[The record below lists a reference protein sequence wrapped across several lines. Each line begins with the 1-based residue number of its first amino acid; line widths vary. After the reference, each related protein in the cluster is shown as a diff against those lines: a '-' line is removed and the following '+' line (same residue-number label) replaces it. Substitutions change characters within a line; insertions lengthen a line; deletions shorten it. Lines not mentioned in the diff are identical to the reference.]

1 MGSLHLEAKIGD
13 IAETV
18 LLPGDPLRA
27 KHVAETMLEDA
38 VCYNKVRGM
47 FGFTGY
53 YKGKRVSI
61 QGSGMGMGS
70 AGIYIHELISTYQV
84 KNIIRVG
91 TCGAIQKD
99 LDLGKI
105 IIAMSASG
113 DSDANAVHF
122 KSMHYAATADFD
134 LLYKAVET
142 AKKLN
147 IHTVQGSVF
156 STNTFY
162 DDDPHRWDIWSKQGI
177 LGVEMESQILFTLAK
192 RLGAKALS
200 ILTVSDNILTGASS
214 SQQEREQSYNDMIK
228 IALEIA

>member
-1 MGSLHLEAKIGD
+1 MASLHLSANIGD

-27 KHVAETMLEDA
+27 KFVAEAFLDE
-38 VCYNKVRGM
+38 VFCYSEVRGM

-91 TCGAIQKD
+91 TCGALQKEIG
-99 LDLGKI
+99 LGEVI
-105 IIAMSASG
+105 VAMSASG
-113 DSDANAVHF
+113 DSDANAHYF
-122 KSMHYAATADFD
+122 KGMHYAATADFD
-134 LLYKAVET
+134 LLYQAVEA

-147 IHTVQGSVF
+147 IKTLPGPIF

-162 DDDPHRWDIWSKQGI
+162 DDTPNRWDIWEKHGI
-177 LGVEMESQILFTLAK
+177 LGVDMETQILFTLAK
-192 RLGAKALS
+192 RLGARALS
-200 ILTVSDNILTGASS
+200 LLTVSDNIITGASS
-214 SQQEREQSYNDMIK
+214 SQKDREQSFMDMMK
-228 IALEIA
+228 IAFEIA